1 MESCSELFCN
11 KLLHQRDV
19 IFYLYDDVKFHF
31 SEFDGVTSF
40 LASKTYEIHL
50 NASITVQVFGGISFR
65 VMEENWQHPKDT
77 LAFSFLVCKN
87 RNGVLLKINLLPNIS
102 LVVGQWSVNI
112 SLALHAREIS
122 TSRMTVMGPLAFLS
136 N

>member
-1 MESCSELFCN
+1 M
-11 KLLHQRDV
+11 
-19 IFYLYDDVKFHF
+19 YDDVKFHF

-65 VMEENWQHPKDT
+65 VMEENWQHPK
-77 LAFSFLVCKN
+77 AFLVCKN
-87 RNGVLLKINLLPNIS
+87 RNGVLPNIS

-112 SLALHAREIS
+112 SLAFHAPEIS
-122 TSRMTVMGPLAFLS
+122 TSRLTVMGPLAFLS
-136 N
+136 NRSLYHLRG